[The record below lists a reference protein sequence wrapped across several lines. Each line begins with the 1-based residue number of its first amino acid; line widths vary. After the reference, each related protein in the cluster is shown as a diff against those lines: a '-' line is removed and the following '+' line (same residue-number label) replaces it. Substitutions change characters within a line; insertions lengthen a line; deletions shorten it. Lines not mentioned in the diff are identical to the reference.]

1 MVKRRIIGLSIL
13 PILLLSSCK
22 QKILRSDIADF
33 IASFSLESSIEEYK
47 EAGYTRVQEIIE
59 SGVKTTIREE
69 MSFNVKNL
77 PEISYL
83 YTYSKVVDNE
93 SVEEKFTRVSTEN
106 EKYFYE
112 TEEANKRECTLEEA
126 DQELIKF
133 FYEYNEY
140 DFHKFGCY
148 YGDIVKESAYSF
160 QNYTTIDEE
169 NHLYKLNLDYFD
181 QSINAN
187 YKQSL
192 IVNSLGMLVENNFEI
207 VSNENKSSTIW
218 TVYKN

>member
-13 PILLLSSCK
+13 PILLLASCK
-22 QKILRSDIADF
+22 QKILRSDIANF
-33 IASFSLESSIEEYK
+33 IASFSLENSIEEYK
-47 EAGYTRVQEIIE
+47 EAGYTRTQEVIE
-59 SGVKTTIREE
+59 DGVSTVIAET

-77 PEISYL
+77 PTLSYS
-83 YTYSKVVDNE
+83 YTYLKTVDK
-93 SVEEKFTRVSTEN
+93 EEKERKFTKVTTEN

-112 TEEANKRECTLEEA
+112 SELVNKRECTLEEA
-126 DQELIKF
+126 DQEIIKF
-133 FYEYNEY
+133 FYEYSEY

-148 YGDIVKESAYSF
+148 YGDIVTESAYSF

-169 NHLYKLNLDYFD
+169 NRLYKLNLDYFD

-192 IVNSLGMLVENNFEI
+192 IVNSLGMLVENSFEI
-207 VSNENKSSTIW
+207 TAGENKSSTIW